1 MPPKSL
7 VNAGAILLSFK
18 PLASLASRP
27 LQQQLFCR
35 QIGTFNTEGLERR
48 FEQRRQHIRKE
59 TEAWNTDTSA
69 IFTNSELSLKRV
81 DVYGFDF
88 DYTLIHYTVEL
99 HKFIYENAKDY
110 LIGKAGYPSGLKDML
125 YDPSFAI
132 RGLHFDLKHGLLMK
146 IDAYS
151 HIQLTSVYRGH
162 TPVSAEEVF
171 KLYGGTHIPAH
182 FLEATATDGRHTRLK
197 QFIDLFSIPEVT
209 LLADTSEYLLSKN
222 IPFDSE
228 YLFHDV
234 QSAVAEVHRSGTL
247 HKAITDHPE
256 RYVKSVPEIPQLLHR
271 LKSDKKLFLV
281 TNSPFWFVNQG
292 MTYIL
297 GSKDWRD
304 LFDVVI
310 VSARKPSF
318 YNDVNRPFRALNPV
332 SLAPTW
338 RRVTELSK
346 DVVYHQGNM
355 QEFINMTGWS
365 GDRVLYFGDHVY
377 TDLAEPIL
385 HHGWKTAAIIPELED
400 EIRLENSAIYKDNLS
415 TLLAA
420 ESLLQHYQAGTNAHP
435 DHMAL
440 LDKWKHERNL
450 SRTKMKE
457 LFNTRFGSV
466 FRTERGP
473 TYFCQRL
480 GRYASLYMSSISHLN
495 SYPPT
500 YTFYPRRVSLPH
512 ETFVNFDFLTANA

>member
-1 MPPKSL
+1 M
-7 VNAGAILLSFK
+7 
-18 PLASLASRP
+18 
-27 LQQQLFCR
+27 LQ
-35 QIGTFNTEGLERR
+35 
-48 FEQRRQHIRKE
+48 
-59 TEAWNTDTSA
+59 
-69 IFTNSELSLKRV
+69 
-81 DVYGFDF
+81 
-88 DYTLIHYTVEL
+88 
-99 HKFIYENAKDY
+99 
-110 LIGKAGYPSGLKDML
+110 YPSGLKDML

-209 LLADTSEYLLSKN
+209 LLADTSE
-222 IPFDSE
+222 
-228 YLFHDV
+228 
-234 QSAVAEVHRSGTL
+234 SAVAEVHRSGTL

-420 ESLLQHYQAGTNAHP
+420 ESLLQHYQA
-435 DHMAL
+435 
-440 LDKWKHERNL
+440 
-450 SRTKMKE
+450 
-457 LFNTRFGSV
+457 
-466 FRTERGP
+466 
-473 TYFCQRL
+473 
-480 GRYASLYMSSISHLN
+480 SS
-495 SYPPT
+495 P
-500 YTFYPRRVSLPH
+500 
-512 ETFVNFDFLTANA
+512 